1 MVEFGACPAGAT
13 TLRSPVKTMR
23 FILLISVVLFPSVL
37 TAQVRLDPPDD
48 WIELDAPSELPPEII
63 YLKKVASEDESV
75 QVTVVATKPLDTLSG
90 VNDYVS
96 GQVKGMKKGG
106 FILNS
111 VNEIEVKGFP
121 ARHVI
126 GEVRSDQYE
135 GAYLADTSI
144 IFSDEATI
152 SVSVMVDDARG
163 GRELGASVLDWITIT
178 GSPADLSDRAIS
190 PSSTYSIAE
199 RVGYYGVWAVFVVA
213 VVGVVRRGI
222 ASRKA
227 RKGEQDVPPNA

>member
-1 MVEFGACPAGAT
+1 
-13 TLRSPVKTMR
+13 MR
-23 FILLISVVLFPSVL
+23 FILLISVVFFPAVL

-63 YLKKVASEDESV
+63 YLKKAASEDKSI
-75 QVTVVATKPLDTLSG
+75 QVTVVAMKPIETLSG
-90 VNDYVS
+90 ANEHVS
-96 GQVKGMKKGG
+96 GQINGMKKGG

-135 GAYLADTSI
+135 GAYLSDTRI

-163 GRELGASVLDWITIT
+163 GRELGKSVLDWIAIT
-178 GSPADLSDRAIS
+178 GSPAVLSDRVSS
-190 PSSTYSIAE
+190 PSTTYSIAE
-199 RVGYYGVWAVFVVA
+199 RVGYYGVWVVVGLA
-213 VVGVVRRGI
+213 VVGVIRRRI
-222 ASRKA
+222 ARRKSR
-227 RKGEQDVPPNA
+227 REQGVSPND